1 MNSDER
7 ASPSEIDRWG
17 IPRWVMRLVLILAGV
32 VVALFAA
39 YHILNQLRS
48 LIVMLVF
55 ALFLSIAL
63 EPGVNYLHKKG
74 WKRGLA
80 TGSIFLVVVV
90 VSGLFIG
97 LMIPLIVDQVGNFI
111 DRLPGYI
118 DKAGELAERW
128 FGVEFSSERI
138 QQALADAE
146 INLADVA
153 NDVAGSVFGVGAT
166 LLATLFQ
173 ILTIGLFTFYM
184 TAEGPKLRRG
194 ICSLLPPERQ
204 REVLRVLDI
213 AIEKTGGYFY
223 SRALLAL
230 IASAL
235 AWAVF
240 SVVGLP
246 FALALALWMGVLS
259 QFIPVVGT
267 YIGGALPLLIALF
280 EGWPEALV
288 VLGFIVLYQ
297 VVENYFLSP
306 KITAHTMALHPAVAF
321 GAVIAGATLLGVP
334 GTLMALPVAATFQ
347 AFVSTYLRRHEVIES
362 YLTEAGPSEE
372 EAEEEAP
379 AER

>member
-1 MNSDER
+1 MHAGKR